1 MSLVWL
7 GLLASLIVY
16 AAGLLPSEPFAGLA
30 NLAALAQVGVLGGA
44 SAPIN
49 IKLPTAN
56 NDYLVGYPL
65 KVQWVKNNVS
75 NTSSGKVVLKDES
88 GVDIY
93 DSSTSAQAV
102 STTNN
107 SYIFTIP
114 TSAKVGPASLTVSFT
129 DPASGKVALG
139 SQKINLIDRPSVSLQ
154 ANFDDVSR
162 AVKLSWD
169 LTNIPKHWLGRVSVY
184 GPGIFN
190 RVVKDK
196 LTTAR
201 QTGEFTYPL
210 DYMAAGTY
218 QFTLEFYDPTKT
230 QTGTVKI
237 TSSVYKPE

>member
-7 GLLASLIVY
+7 GLFASLIVY

-44 SAPIN
+44 SAPIT

-56 NDYLVGYPL
+56 NEYLLGYPL
-65 KVQWVKNNVS
+65 KVQWVKNNVP
-75 NTSSGKVVLKDES
+75 NTSSGKVVLKDAA
-88 GVDIY
+88 GVTIY
-93 DSSTSAQAV
+93 DSSTSAQVV
-102 STTNN
+102 SGTNN
-107 SYIFTIP
+107 SYILTLP
-114 TSAKVGPASLTVSFT
+114 TTANLGAASLTVSFI
-129 DPASGKVALG
+129 DPASGKVAVG
-139 SQKINLIDRPSVSLQ
+139 SQKITLIDHPSVSLQ

-162 AVKLSWD
+162 AAKLSWD
-169 LTNIPKHWLGRVSVY
+169 TTNVPKHWLGRVSVY

-196 LTTAR
+196 LAITR
-201 QTGEFTYPL
+201 QAGEFTYPL

-237 TSSVYKPE
+237 ASSVYKPE

>member
-7 GLLASLIVY
+7 GLVASLIVY
-16 AAGLLPSEPFAGLA
+16 TAGFLPAKPFEGVL
-30 NLAALAQVGVLGGA
+30 NLVSLAQVGVLGGA
-44 SAPIN
+44 NAPIT

-56 NDYLVGYPL
+56 NDYLLGYPL
-65 KVQWVKNNVS
+65 KVQWVKNNVP
-75 NTSSGKVVLKDES
+75 NTSSGKVVLKDAA
-88 GVDIY
+88 GVIIY

-102 STTNN
+102 NSTNN

-114 TSAKVGPASLTVSFT
+114 TSANVGPASLTVSFT
-129 DPASGKVALG
+129 DTISGKVVAG

-154 ANFDDVSR
+154 ANFDDISQ
-162 AVKLSWD
+162 ATKLSWNT
-169 LTNIPKHWLGRVSVY
+169 TNVPKHWLGRVSVY

-196 LTTAR
+196 LAITR
-201 QTGEFTYPL
+201 QAGEFNYPL

-237 TSSVYKPE
+237 TGTVYKPE